1 MDKVIIAIDGQAST
15 GKSTQAKKIADHLGF
30 KYRDSGAYYRAIT
43 LYLLNSNVNHDLKIS
58 QEILN
63 QISIKQDY
71 GEGNFRIFL
80 NDDNVTNKIRGHKVS
95 LNVSNY
101 AKKPEIR
108 KFVFD
113 QLRNS
118 AESNSIVV
126 DGRDIGT
133 KILPYANFKFFIDAS
148 IEIRARRR
156 LLEKNISFLHENDE
170 KCMLQSLIRE
180 MKERDKLD
188 SSRIISP
195 LVPAVDAHVI
205 DTSFIDAD
213 QLLLKVTKI
222 IEGI

>member
-30 KYRDSGAYYRAIT
+30 NYRDSGAYYRAIT
-43 LYLLNSNVNHDLKIS
+43 LYLLNSNVNHNLKIS
-58 QEILN
+58 QEILS

-71 GEGNFRIFL
+71 SEGNFRIFL

-95 LNVSNY
+95 LSVSNY

-133 KILPYANFKFFIDAS
+133 VVFPNADFKFFLIA
-148 IEIRARRR
+148 EPRIRAERRHKQIDDDSVKVDII
-156 LLEKNISFLHENDE
+156 EEEIKI
-170 KCMLQSLIRE
+170 
-180 MKERDKLD
+180 RDKTD
-188 SSRIISP
+188 STREIAP
-195 LVPAVDAHVI
+195 LRKADDAFKI
-205 DTSFIDAD
+205 DVSNLTIDE
-213 QLLLKVTKI
+213 VFNKI
-222 IEGI
+222 LQKIKSD

>member
-30 KYRDSGAYYRAIT
+30 NYRDSGAYYRAIT
-43 LYLLNSNVNHDLKIS
+43 LYLLNSNVNHNLKIS

-63 QISIKQDY
+63 QIIIKQDY
-71 GEGNFRIFL
+71 SEGNFRIFL

-95 LNVSNY
+95 LSVSNY

-133 KILPYANFKFFIDAS
+133 VVFPDADFKFFLIA
-148 IEIRARRR
+148 EPRIRAERRH
-156 LLEKNISFLHENDE
+156 KQID
-170 KCMLQSLIRE
+170 
-180 MKERDKLD
+180 DD
-188 SSRIISP
+188 S
-195 LVPAVDAHVI
+195 VKVD
-205 DTSFIDAD
+205 
-213 QLLLKVTKI
+213 I
-222 IEGI
+222 IEEEIKVRDRTDSTREIAPLRKADDAFKIDVSDLTIKEVFNKILQKIKSD

>member
-30 KYRDSGAYYRAIT
+30 NYRDSGAYYRAIT
-43 LYLLNSNVNHDLKIS
+43 LYLLNSNVNHNLKIS

-63 QISIKQDY
+63 QIIIKQDY
-71 GEGNFRIFL
+71 SEGNFRIFL

-95 LNVSNY
+95 LSVSNY

-133 KILPYANFKFFIDAS
+133 VVFPDANFKFFLIA
-148 IEIRARRR
+148 EPRIRAERRHKQIDDDSVKVDII
-156 LLEKNISFLHENDE
+156 EEEIKV
-170 KCMLQSLIRE
+170 
-180 MKERDKLD
+180 RDKTD
-188 SSRIISP
+188 STREIAP
-195 LVPAVDAHVI
+195 LRKADDAFKI
-205 DTSFIDAD
+205 DVSDLTIDE
-213 QLLLKVTKI
+213 VFNKI
-222 IEGI
+222 LQKIKSD

>member
-30 KYRDSGAYYRAIT
+30 NYRDSGAYYRAIT
-43 LYLLNSNVNHDLKIS
+43 LYLLNNNVNHDLKIS

-63 QISIKQDY
+63 QISIEQDY
-71 GEGNFRIFL
+71 SEGNFRIFL

-95 LNVSNY
+95 VSVSNY

-133 KILPYANFKFFIDAS
+133 VVFPDADFKFFLIA
-148 IEIRARRR
+148 EPRIRAERRHKQIDDNSVKVDII
-156 LLEKNISFLHENDE
+156 EEEIKI
-170 KCMLQSLIRE
+170 
-180 MKERDKLD
+180 RDKTD
-188 SSRIISP
+188 STREIAP
-195 LVPAVDAHVI
+195 LRKADDAFKI
-205 DTSFIDAD
+205 DVSDLTIDE
-213 QLLLKVTKI
+213 VFNKI
-222 IEGI
+222 LQKIKSD

>member
-30 KYRDSGAYYRAIT
+30 NYRDSGAYYRAIT
-43 LYLLNSNVNHDLKIS
+43 LYLLNSNVNHNLKIS

-63 QISIKQDY
+63 QIIIKQDY
-71 GEGNFRIFL
+71 SEGNFRIFL

-95 LNVSNY
+95 LSVSNY

-108 KFVFD
+108 KFVFN

-133 KILPYANFKFFIDAS
+133 VVFPDADFKFFLIA
-148 IEIRARRR
+148 EPRIRAERRHKQIDDDSVKVDII
-156 LLEKNISFLHENDE
+156 EEEIKI
-170 KCMLQSLIRE
+170 
-180 MKERDKLD
+180 RDKTD
-188 SSRIISP
+188 STREIAP
-195 LVPAVDAHVI
+195 LRKADDAFKI
-205 DTSFIDAD
+205 DVSDLTID
-213 QLLLKVTKI
+213 QVFNKI
-222 IEGI
+222 LQKIKSD

>member
-15 GKSTQAKKIADHLGF
+15 GKSTQAKKIANHLGF
-30 KYRDSGAYYRAIT
+30 NYRDSGAYYRAIT

-58 QEILN
+58 QEIFN

-71 GEGNFRIFL
+71 SEGNFRIFL
-80 NDDNVTNKIRGHKVS
+80 NDYNVTNKIRGHKVS
-95 LNVSNY
+95 LSVSNY

-133 KILPYANFKFFIDAS
+133 VVFPDADFKFFLIA
-148 IEIRARRR
+148 EPRIRAERRHKQIDDDSVKVDII
-156 LLEKNISFLHENDE
+156 EEEIKI
-170 KCMLQSLIRE
+170 
-180 MKERDKLD
+180 RDKTD
-188 SSRIISP
+188 STREIAP
-195 LVPAVDAHVI
+195 LRKADDAFKI
-205 DTSFIDAD
+205 DVSDLTIDE
-213 QLLLKVTKI
+213 VFNKI
-222 IEGI
+222 LQKIKSD

>member
-30 KYRDSGAYYRAIT
+30 NYRDSGAYYRAIT

-58 QEILN
+58 QEIFN

-71 GEGNFRIFL
+71 SEGNFRIFL

-95 LNVSNY
+95 LSVSNY

-133 KILPYANFKFFIDAS
+133 VVFPDADFKFFLIA
-148 IEIRARRR
+148 EPRIRAERRHKQIDDDSVKVDVI
-156 LLEKNISFLHENDE
+156 EEEIKI
-170 KCMLQSLIRE
+170 
-180 MKERDKLD
+180 RDKTD
-188 SSRIISP
+188 STREIAP
-195 LVPAVDAHVI
+195 LRKADDAFKI
-205 DTSFIDAD
+205 DVSELTIDE
-213 QLLLKVTKI
+213 VFNKI
-222 IEGI
+222 LQKIKSD

>member
-15 GKSTQAKKIADHLGF
+15 GKSTQAKKIANHLGF
-30 KYRDSGAYYRAIT
+30 NYRDSGAYYRAIT

-58 QEILN
+58 QEIFN

-71 GEGNFRIFL
+71 SEGNFRIFL

-95 LNVSNY
+95 LSVSNY

-133 KILPYANFKFFIDAS
+133 VVFPDADFKFFLIA
-148 IEIRARRR
+148 EPRIRAERRHKQIDDDSVKVDII
-156 LLEKNISFLHENDE
+156 EEEIKI
-170 KCMLQSLIRE
+170 
-180 MKERDKLD
+180 RDKTD
-188 SSRIISP
+188 STREIAP
-195 LVPAVDAHVI
+195 LRKADDAFKI
-205 DTSFIDAD
+205 DVSDLTIDE
-213 QLLLKVTKI
+213 VFNKI
-222 IEGI
+222 LQKIKSG